1 MRFQSPS
8 RAGRRT
14 RRAAIAVALATIV
27 PAMSACSALSGNNS
41 SPPATQPAGT
51 AGTGGSTSAAATG
64 TPASSTEPSIVAA
77 TSGGGLVR
85 LNPATKAVTQTLV
98 PNGTGVEGDEVSVSS
113 TGMVYYAVGSGA
125 CDSTIYSIPDGG
137 GTPTPIVSGRLPAV
151 SPDGSKLAY
160 AVEPGMASECSG
172 WGTSYPGTA
181 FKVDIRTV
189 SGGATV
195 SIPEIPTTQQGL
207 PAPVTHLSWASD
219 NVHLAVST
227 QPAQDNEGWALDIL
241 DTTSAQTYE
250 PGAGVT
256 TVPVTGA
263 SPNGMSFYSEGVFL
277 PNGNLFV
284 VHRCC
289 QGIQG
294 KNDAPLL
301 LEIGPDGALVHQVA
315 IGFATTSHDSLDA
328 SRDGNWL
335 LYLGGGDLYVSQGG
349 ARPKQ
354 IANGLVAATWA

>member
-1 MRFQSPS
+1 V
-8 RAGRRT
+8 
-14 RRAAIAVALATIV
+14 AIVVALAAIV
-27 PAMSACSALSGNNS
+27 PAMSACSALSGNS
-41 SPPATQPAGT
+41 SGTSPATQAGAT
-51 AGTGGSTSAAATG
+51 TGAGGATSAAASG
-64 TPASSTEPSIVAA
+64 TPGTSSTEPSIVAA

-85 LNPATKAVTQTLV
+85 LNPATNAVVQTLL

-113 TGMVYYAVGSGA
+113 SGTVYYAVGSGA

-137 GTPTPIVSGRLPAV
+137 GTPSPIVSGRLPAV

-172 WGTSYPGTA
+172 WATSYPGTA

-227 QPAQDNEGWALDIL
+227 QPAQDNEGWALDLL

-263 SPNGMSFYSEGVFL
+263 SPNGMSFYSEGVYL
-277 PNGNLFV
+277 PDGNLFV

-301 LEIGPDGALVHQVA
+301 MEIQPDGALVRQVA

-328 SRDGNWL
+328 SKDGNWL
-335 LYLGGGDLYVSQGG
+335 LYLGGSDLYVSQGG

-354 IANGLVAATWA
+354 ISNGLVAASWA